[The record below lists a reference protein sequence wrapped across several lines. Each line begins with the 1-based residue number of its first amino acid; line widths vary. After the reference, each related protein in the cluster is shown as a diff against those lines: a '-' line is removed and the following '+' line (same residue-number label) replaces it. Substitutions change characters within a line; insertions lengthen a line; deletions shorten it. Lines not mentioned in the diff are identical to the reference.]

1 MVRDSLRE
9 HSENRSHD
17 MIADLLL
24 FVSQA
29 RYCVEIGIS
38 KDLAAWLYSS
48 IGLASLVAR
57 VPGAKLC
64 EVITS
69 VRVYILAVT
78 TSALSSTLLPFATNW
93 IGILCFSLSYGVAD
107 GLMAIGFIISVMEN
121 LTTEQKAQGFGFS
134 QLFIG
139 VASLGGPPLGGKF
152 VSSFCREMLRD
163 GLCLIEGFLFQISI
177 AIIGIHKTFFR
188 SKTLLNGKYPGNEVD

>member
-1 MVRDSLRE
+1 
-9 HSENRSHD
+9 

-29 RYCVEIGIS
+29 RYCEEIGIR

-48 IGLASLVAR
+48 IGLASLFAR

-69 VRVYILAVT
+69 VRVYIIAVT
-78 TSALSSTLLPFATNW
+78 TSAVSSTLLPLATNW

-107 GLMAIGFIISVMEN
+107 GLLAIGFIISVIET

-139 VASLGGPPLGGKF
+139 IACLGGPPLGGKF
-152 VSSFCREMLRD
+152 VSLFAKKCELLML
-163 GLCLIEGFLFQISI
+163 
-177 AIIGIHKTFFR
+177 
-188 SKTLLNGKYPGNEVD
+188 N